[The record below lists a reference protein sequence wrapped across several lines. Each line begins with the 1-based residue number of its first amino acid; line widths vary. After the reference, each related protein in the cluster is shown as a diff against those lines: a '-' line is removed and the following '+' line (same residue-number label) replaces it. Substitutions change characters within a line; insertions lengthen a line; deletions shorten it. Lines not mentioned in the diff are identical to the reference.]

1 MLLIILI
8 GLTNC
13 SEKDQSLE
21 PYLTLSANTIQFSNT
36 GGAQMITIKSNIEIT
51 VLSDLPWCNVTIEDV
66 TIGSD
71 GYFFTQLVVTVKANS
86 EPANRSTSITI
97 NAGGISK
104 TINVSQSLN
113 DKLSL
118 SKSNYEVS
126 HIGDTI
132 EIELKTTGIY
142 EVSTDV
148 SWIIHQED
156 SRSLSDKTE
165 SFIIRPN
172 SATSPREGSISFK
185 LNDISEN
192 VKVKQEA
199 NNNSSMLTDAMTMA
213 SAMTIGWNMGNSLES
228 TDGTSASETMWGN
241 PKVTKELINA
251 IKAAGFNSIRIPV
264 AWNAYIEDHSTHKIS
279 DSWLDRVE
287 EVVNYCLEND
297 MYTIINIHWDGGWL
311 ENNCTPNKQIENN
324 IKQHALWTQIAMHF
338 RDYEENLLFAGT
350 NEPNVENSTQM
361 GVLNSYLQSF
371 IDAVRSTGGNN
382 IYRNLIIQGPSTDIY
397 TTNELMHTVPID
409 WVEKRL
415 MLEIHYYSPWNF
427 CGMEQDESWGKM
439 FYFWGNGYHFD
450 NSNRNADWGEE
461 DFVNSQFT
469 LMKSKFIN
477 KDIPV
482 ILGEYGAIKRN
493 LLTEAEQAAHEA
505 SRLYYLEYV
514 TRSAKDYGLI
524 PFYWDNGASSSRIF
538 NRNNNT
544 IIDQQTLNALMNGVT
559 K

>member
-199 NNNSSMLTDAMTMA
+199 NNNSSMLT
-213 SAMTIGWNMGNSLES
+213 E
-228 TDGTSASETMWGN
+228 
-241 PKVTKELINA
+241 
-251 IKAAGFNSIRIPV
+251 
-264 AWNAYIEDHSTHKIS
+264 
-279 DSWLDRVE
+279 
-287 EVVNYCLEND
+287 
-297 MYTIINIHWDGGWL
+297 
-311 ENNCTPNKQIENN
+311 
-324 IKQHALWTQIAMHF
+324 
-338 RDYEENLLFAGT
+338 
-350 NEPNVENSTQM
+350 
-361 GVLNSYLQSF
+361 
-371 IDAVRSTGGNN
+371 
-382 IYRNLIIQGPSTDIY
+382 
-397 TTNELMHTVPID
+397 
-409 WVEKRL
+409 
-415 MLEIHYYSPWNF
+415 
-427 CGMEQDESWGKM
+427 
-439 FYFWGNGYHFD
+439 
-450 NSNRNADWGEE
+450 
-461 DFVNSQFT
+461 
-469 LMKSKFIN
+469 
-477 KDIPV
+477 
-482 ILGEYGAIKRN
+482 
-493 LLTEAEQAAHEA
+493 
-505 SRLYYLEYV
+505 
-514 TRSAKDYGLI
+514 
-524 PFYWDNGASSSRIF
+524 
-538 NRNNNT
+538 
-544 IIDQQTLNALMNGVT
+544 
-559 K
+559 